1 MIPSAMMP
9 PALDPCRCPL
19 CGQPNACV
27 MAMKMATP
35 GQAASGPCWCTRVYF
50 SADLLKQ
57 VPEAA
62 RNKACICAAC
72 VAKSQDTSQDELQAG
87 RA

>member
-1 MIPSAMMP
+1 MTQPLTT
-9 PALDPCRCPL
+9 LDPCRCPL
-19 CGQPNACV
+19 CGQPNAC
-27 MAMKMATP
+27 AMATP
-35 GQAASGPCWCTRVYF
+35 GLVASGPCWCTLVQF

-62 RNKACICAAC
+62 RNQACICAAC
-72 VAKSQDTSQDELQAG
+72 VAKSEDTSQDPLQTG

>member
-1 MIPSAMMP
+1 MTPL
-9 PALDPCRCPL
+9 PAIDPCCCPL
-19 CGQPNACV
+19 CGQPNAC
-27 MAMKMATP
+27 AMATP
-35 GQAASGPCWCTRVYF
+35 QTAAEAVHAGPCWCTRVHF

-72 VAKSQDTSQDELQAG
+72 VAASEPPPQGG

>member
-1 MIPSAMMP
+1 MIQPLTT
-9 PALDPCRCPL
+9 LDPCRCPL
-19 CGQPNACV
+19 CGQPNACT
-27 MAMKMATP
+27 MMTP
-35 GQAASGPCWCTRVYF
+35 GQVASGPCWCTLVQF

-72 VAKSQDTSQDELQAG
+72 VAASHAPSLEPSQDFLQTR